1 MKILSIIGAHA
12 FFALEGADIDGIT
25 VSATSKP
32 DADPIT
38 NWSSLGVIEEND
50 INVAYEGEQKH
61 YAPTP
66 GGYKHR
72 RSTYESVE
80 VSGALLCQDMDEFVL
95 SLAMGA
101 KQADAEGDYV
111 PGSQTEAQRGWLK
124 LQHYA
129 ADTDELVNLM
139 DVWVEFKVGS
149 GVKFSKAVTKPSVE
163 FMVLHSA
170 LNVGKFTNLG
180 A

>member
-1 MKILSIIGAHA
+1 MRILSIIGAHA
-12 FFALEGADIDGIT
+12 FFALEGEVIDSIT
-25 VSATSKP
+25 VSATAKP
-32 DADPIT
+32 DADPIA
-38 NWSSLGVIEEND
+38 NWRSLGVIEEND
-50 INVAYEGEQKH
+50 INVAYEGETKH

-80 VSGALLCQDMDEFVL
+80 VSGALICQDMDEFIL

-111 PGSQTEAQRGWLK
+111 PGSQAEAQRGWLK

-129 ADTDELVNLM
+129 AEDDQLVNLM
-139 DVWVEFKVGS
+139 DVWCEFKVG
-149 GVKFSKAVTKPSVE
+149 GGIKFSKAVTKPSLE
-163 FMVLHSA
+163 FMVLNSS
-170 LNVGKFTNLG
+170 LNVGKFSNLG
-180 A
+180 

>member
-1 MKILSIIGAHA
+1 MKILPIIGAHA
-12 FFALEGADIDGIT
+12 FFCLEGAVIDSVT
-25 VSATSKP
+25 VAADAKP
-32 DADPIT
+32 DADPIA
-38 NWSSLGVIEEND
+38 NWSSLGVIEGND
-50 INVAYEGEQKH
+50 ISVAYEGEQKH

-66 GGYKHR
+66 GGYKPR
-72 RSTYESVE
+72 RTTYESIE
-80 VSGALLCQDMDEFVL
+80 VSGSLLCQDMDEFIL

-111 PGSQTEAQRGWLK
+111 PGSQSEAQRGWLK

-149 GVKFSKAVTKPSVE
+149 GIKFSKAVTKPTVD
-163 FMVLHSA
+163 FMVLNSP
-170 LNVGKFTNLG
+170 LNIGKFTNLG
-180 A
+180 